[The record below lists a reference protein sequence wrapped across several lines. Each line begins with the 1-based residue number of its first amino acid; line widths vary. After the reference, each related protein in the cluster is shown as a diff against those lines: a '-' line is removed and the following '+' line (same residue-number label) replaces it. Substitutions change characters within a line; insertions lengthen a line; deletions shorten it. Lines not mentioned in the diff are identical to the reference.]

1 MLTVFR
7 FKSYINLYIKEI
19 NELKLKIMRLSL
31 IVFCMCV
38 CFSEY
43 GKVDKS
49 LSELIRF
56 LAKLDDNI
64 VFLCFTQV

>member
-1 MLTVFR
+1 
-7 FKSYINLYIKEI
+7 
-19 NELKLKIMRLSL
+19 MRLSL
-31 IVFCMCV
+31 IVFFCMCV

-43 GKVDKS
+43 GKGDKS